1 MFKHTDIQW
10 VRNVKRDSGSDWA
23 YFSDD
28 DINDN
33 DEMILHWS
41 SSYVQQPTHAM
52 KPKIG
57 DIVVLFQKLSSNN
70 HVFLTHLLTPIDS
83 IEIDCVA
90 IYPRH
95 RWGRKMK
102 VLAKTNQLVK
112 PSNFNLTAVNQGHT
126 YSIELFDKG
135 LIKKD
140 IQKIV
145 WNAFKPFFREDIYK
159 KYVAELSNNLLDDT
173 IDETESEE
181 GKWLYTMHRF
191 RERDRSLVRKK
202 KASVSNPICECCNFD
217 FSNTYPNLGNGF
229 IECHH
234 KIPINQGERITKLE
248 DLALVCANCHRMLHR
263 KNNQNDYYTVE
274 ELKDIIINE

>member
-10 VRNVKRDSGSDWA
+10 VRNVKALGGEDWA
-23 YFSDD
+23 YF
-28 DINDN
+28 DN
-33 DEMILHWS
+33 DTNEMILHWS
-41 SSYVQQPTHAM
+41 SSYVNQPTHAM
-52 KPKIG
+52 IPKIG
-57 DIVVLFQKLSSNN
+57 DIVVLFQKVNTTKLLY
-70 HVFLTHLLTPIDS
+70 FTHLLTPIDN
-83 IEIDCVA
+83 IERDC
-90 IYPRH
+90 IKNHPKH

-102 VLAKTNQLVK
+102 ILAKTNQLVK

-135 LIKKD
+135 LLKED
-140 IQKIV
+140 IQKII

-159 KYVAELSNNLLDDT
+159 KYINELSDSLLDDV
-173 IDETESEE
+173 IDDSESEE
-181 GKWLYTMHRF
+181 GKWNYAMHRF

-202 KASVSNPICECCNFD
+202 KASVTHPICECCTFD

-234 KIPINQGERITKLE
+234 KIPINQGERITRLE

-263 KNNQNDYYTVE
+263 KNSENEYYSVE
-274 ELKDIIINE
+274 ELKNIITNE